1 MASVVHM
8 PTLKEYAEEVIKR
21 LKREGRRGLSHE
33 ELRDIA
39 LELGWKYKTAHR
51 RAYHVKTLLKGID
64 VVDETRETNEPS
76 AMARVTT
83 KLLAELN
90 EHHELS
96 QDDLARLATEMATDH
111 QFSTGI
117 EVDWRQPIQ
126 ECIEILEGIGFVT
139 WEKQQLILNQPQYT
153 QLSSELKGKT
163 IELNDKE

>member
-1 MASVVHM
+1 MVYM

-64 VVDETRETNEPS
+64 VIDETPETNEPS

-83 KLLAELN
+83 KLLARLS

-96 QDDLARLATEMATDH
+96 RDDLDQLAAEMATDH
-111 QFSTGI
+111 QFTTGI
-117 EVDWRQPIQ
+117 GVDWREPIQ
-126 ECIEILEGIGFVT
+126 DCIEILEGIGVVC
-139 WEKQQLILNQPQYT
+139 WQENRLILNQSEYT

-163 IELNDKE
+163 IELDDKE